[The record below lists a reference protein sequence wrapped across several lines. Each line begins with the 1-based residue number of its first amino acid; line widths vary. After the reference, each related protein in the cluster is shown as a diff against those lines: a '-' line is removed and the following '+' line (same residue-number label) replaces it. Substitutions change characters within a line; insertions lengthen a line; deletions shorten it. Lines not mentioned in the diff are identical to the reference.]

1 MPVIFA
7 WQLGKYQPLKKG
19 WFQAPLRPVRRWL
32 GPVIVAAPLLLVVNW
47 IANHPLV
54 SCPAA
59 ECSLG
64 APGQLTWRVMSV
76 RHRLSHHRPALPLPL
91 SGGWQQCS

>member
-19 WFQAPLRPVRRWL
+19 WFQ
-32 GPVIVAAPLLLVVNW
+32 APLLLVVNW

-64 APGQLTWRVMSV
+64 APGQLTWRVMGV